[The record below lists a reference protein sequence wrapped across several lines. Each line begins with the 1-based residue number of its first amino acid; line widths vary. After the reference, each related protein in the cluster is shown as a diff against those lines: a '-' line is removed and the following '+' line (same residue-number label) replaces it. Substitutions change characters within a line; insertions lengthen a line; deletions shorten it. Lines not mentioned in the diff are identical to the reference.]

1 MNTISVL
8 IIDDDIN
15 IREIMKVYLI
25 KEGYDVI
32 EAGDGIEALSLLD
45 KQKPDLLIIDI
56 MMPYLDGFSFIKEA
70 KKMSDIP
77 SIFVS
82 AKGDDEDKIRGLKL
96 GSDDY
101 LVKPFH
107 PEELLARVEAVLR
120 RTNKLKKEN
129 ESVKIGPFSF
139 NVTSRSVQLHGNP
152 LKLTIKEYDLL
163 YFLASRSGKVFTRG
177 QLLDQIWGSDYDGSD
192 RTVDTHIKT
201 LRLKTGNDSDI
212 IQTVWGYGYKFEV
225 GS

>member
-1 MNTISVL
+1 MNNISVL

-15 IREIMKVYLI
+15 IREIMKIYLI

-32 EAGDGIEALSLLD
+32 EANDGIEALSLLD

-56 MMPYLDGFSFIKEA
+56 MMPYMDGFSFIKEA
-70 KKMSDIP
+70 KKMYDVP

-107 PEELLARVEAVLR
+107 PEEFMARVEAVLR
-120 RTNKLKKEN
+120 RTIKFKN
-129 ESVKIGPFSF
+129 ETMKMGPFSF
-139 NVTSRSVQLHGNP
+139 NLTSRSVQLHGIP

-163 YFLASRSGKVFTRG
+163 YFLASQSGKVYTRG
-177 QLLDQIWGSDYDGSD
+177 QLLDQIWGRDYDGSD

-201 LRLKTGNDSDI
+201 LRLKVGNDSNF

-225 GS
+225 RS